1 MFQNLNWSIPFVIGF
16 LSAVII
22 WIGLG
27 AIRFWIDIRKTKKA
41 ILDNDLIAEDDEPLC
56 SAMNLI
62 TNSQNSLRM
71 TKQMNPDWLSPLLKE
86 IPILVGGIA
95 KLYYPENPDPIKA
108 PKIGEFTRAVE
119 LTATDIADF
128 LQNRRIGRLV
138 DFSAGRAFR
147 GYERGKKM
155 ADNPFLRIC
164 SPIYRTVRPV
174 VQALRYNS
182 PLTWVGLAT
191 SNAAAR
197 VLQPSLIGIIGKR
210 AIQLYSGA
218 LDRNDGAMNSAN

>member
-1 MFQNLNWSIPFVIGF
+1 MFQDLNWIVPFVLGF
-16 LSAVII
+16 VLAVIL
-22 WIGLG
+22 WLG
-27 AIRFWIDIRKTKKA
+27 FAIIRFWLDIRKTKKE
-41 ILDNDLIAEDDEPLC
+41 ILNDDFITENDELQRL
-56 SAMNLI
+56 AKQLI
-62 TNSQNSLRM
+62 TDSQNSLRM

-86 IPILVGGIA
+86 IPILIEGIA

-119 LTATDIADF
+119 LAATDIANF

-147 GYERGKKM
+147 GYERGKKL
-155 ADNPFLRIC
+155 ADNPFLRVC
-164 SPIYRTVRPV
+164 SPIYKTVRPV
-174 VQALRYNS
+174 VQVLRHNS

-197 VLQPSLIGIIGKR
+197 VLQPSIIGIIGKR
-210 AIQLYSGA
+210 AMQLYSGE
-218 LDRNDGAMNSAN
+218 LDRIKES

>member
-1 MFQNLNWSIPFVIGF
+1 MFQNLNWAIPFVIGF
-16 LSAVII
+16 LSAIII
-22 WIGLG
+22 WISLG
-27 AIRFWIDIRKTKKA
+27 VIRFWIDIRKTKEA
-41 ILDNDLIAEDDEPLC
+41 ILVNDLIAEDDEVLRF
-56 SAMNLI
+56 AMNLI

-86 IPILVGGIA
+86 IPILVGSIA
-95 KLYYPENPDPIKA
+95 KLYYPENTDPIKA

-119 LTATDIADF
+119 LTATDIANF

-138 DFSAGRAFR
+138 DFSVGRAFR

-155 ADNPFLRIC
+155 ADNPFLRIW

-182 PLTWVGLAT
+182 PLTWLGLAT

-197 VLQPSLIGIIGKR
+197 VLQPSIIGIIGKLSL
-210 AIQLYSGA
+210 IHI
-218 LDRNDGAMNSAN
+218 

>member
-1 MFQNLNWSIPFVIGF
+1 
-16 LSAVII
+16 
-22 WIGLG
+22 
-27 AIRFWIDIRKTKKA
+27 
-41 ILDNDLIAEDDEPLC
+41 
-56 SAMNLI
+56 
-62 TNSQNSLRM
+62 
-71 TKQMNPDWLSPLLKE
+71 
-86 IPILVGGIA
+86 
-95 KLYYPENPDPIKA
+95 
-108 PKIGEFTRAVE
+108 
-119 LTATDIADF
+119 
-128 LQNRRIGRLV
+128 
-138 DFSAGRAFR
+138 
-147 GYERGKKM
+147 M

-197 VLQPSLIGIIGKR
+197 VLQPSIIGIIGKR

>member
-1 MFQNLNWSIPFVIGF
+1 MFQNLHWAIPFFIGF
-16 LSAVII
+16 LSAVTI

-27 AIRFWIDIRKTKKA
+27 VIRFWIDIRKTKKA
-41 ILDNDLIAEDDEPLC
+41 ILANDLIADDDELLC
-56 SAMNLI
+56 SAIKLI

-71 TKQMNPDWLSPLLKE
+71 TKQLNPDWLSPLLKE
-86 IPILVGGIA
+86 IPILVESIA

-119 LTATDIADF
+119 LAATDIANF

-164 SPIYRTVRPV
+164 SPIYKRVRPV

-197 VLQPSLIGIIGKR
+197 VLQPAIIGIIGKR
-210 AIQLYSGA
+210 ATQLYSGA
-218 LDRNDGAMNSAN
+218 LDRSDEAMSPAD

>member
-1 MFQNLNWSIPFVIGF
+1 MFQNLNWAIPFVIGF
-16 LSAVII
+16 LSAVTI

-27 AIRFWIDIRKTKKA
+27 LIRFWIDIRKTKKA
-41 ILDNDLIAEDDEPLC
+41 ILADGLIADGDELKR
-56 SAMNLI
+56 SAMDLI

-71 TKQMNPDWLSPLLKE
+71 TKQMNPDWLAPLSKE

-108 PKIGEFTRAVE
+108 PRIGEFTRAVE
-119 LTATDIADF
+119 LAATDIANF
-128 LQNRRIGRLV
+128 LQNQRIGRLV

-164 SPIYRTVRPV
+164 SPIYKTVRPV

-197 VLQPSLIGIIGKR
+197 VLQPAIIGIIGKR

-218 LDRNDGAMNSAN
+218 LDRNDEAISSAN